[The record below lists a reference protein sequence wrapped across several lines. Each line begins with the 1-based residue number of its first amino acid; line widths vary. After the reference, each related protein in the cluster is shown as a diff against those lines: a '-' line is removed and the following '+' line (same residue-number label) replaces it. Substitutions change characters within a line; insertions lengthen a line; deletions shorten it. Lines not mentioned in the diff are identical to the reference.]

1 VCGATCALT
10 VLQSRV
16 EMALTRREFMRG
28 LTAAG
33 LVGASATGTY
43 ASLVEPHAYEL
54 TETDIFISDL
64 PPAFDGFRIA
74 QLSDLHHS
82 PIVPRID
89 VQHAVALAQ
98 TSGADMIVLTGDY
111 TTARPSY
118 VWPCA
123 EMLGTLQAPA
133 GVWAVLGNH
142 DHYTDAELTTRALKR
157 AHINVL
163 DNAHTRITRGGDT
176 LQLVGVDDWSW
187 AKSDWARAFN
197 GVDRRQPT
205 ILLSHQPA
213 VLDLP
218 ETDGVSLILSGHTH
232 GGQIRLPFVGAP
244 VRFVNEFKYL
254 RGHYRRGRTQLYV
267 SRGTGTVGLPVRLG
281 ARPEVAVLRLRRA
294 E

>member
-1 VCGATCALT
+1 
-10 VLQSRV
+10 
-16 EMALTRREFMRG
+16 MALTRREFMRG
-28 LTAAG
+28 LATVGLAGAA
-33 LVGASATGTY
+33 ATSAY
-43 ASLVEPHAYEL
+43 AGLVEPHACEL
-54 TETDIFISDL
+54 TETDIFIKDL

-82 PIVPRID
+82 PIVPRAD
-89 VQHAVALAQ
+89 VRHVVALAQ
-98 TSGADMIVLTGDY
+98 STKADLFALTGDY

-123 EMLGTLQAPA
+123 ELLGTLEAGA

-142 DHYTDAELTTRALKR
+142 DHYTDAELTTRALRR

-163 DNAHTRITRGGDT
+163 DNAHTVLTRGGDT

-187 AKSDWARAFN
+187 GKSDWARAFQ
-197 GVDRRQPT
+197 GVDRQRPT
-205 ILLSHQPA
+205 LLLSHQPV

-218 ETDGVSLILSGHTH
+218 PTEGVSLILSGHTH
-232 GGQIRLPFVGAP
+232 GGQVRLPLVGAP

-254 RGHYRRGRTQLYV
+254 RGHYRRGATQLYV